1 MNVVGG
7 YSLFIEISDN
17 YLIKSASENEISFYE
32 SSYQKKFPSKYI
44 PLYKGKI
51 LRSSVHFKVIVSF
64 VLQCKKLFKESI
76 KEKGYTEE
84 EINIEKDP
92 KFNEN
97 FSHFINNRENDAII
111 LSPSFIA
118 LKETL
123 NSLISSKLKW
133 ILFWFV
139 KWKENFLNYDY
150 IIIENLTYKMKYP
163 IILDIKLGSS
173 PRISKENKS
182 LKIFGGA
189 SNEIGCRIMG
199 LQRYSEFKNRYDTR
213 KLTIEEFTKEVSLF
227 FVNDNAISLNIINQ
241 ASIDVNNIINEVK
254 QDKHFLMKYSSL
266 LIIYDKYNLNN
277 IITKLIDFSYLYII
291 LYY

>member
-1 MNVVGG
+1 MKLPSMRVH
-7 YSLFIEISDN
+7 
-17 YLIKSASENEISFYE
+17 IKKVPI
-32 SSYQKKFPSKYI
+32 YI

-76 KEKGYTEE
+76 KEKGYTAE

-163 IILDIKLGSS
+163 IIILDIKLGSS
-173 PRISKENKS
+173 PRISKENK
-182 LKIFGGA
+182 
-189 SNEIGCRIMG
+189 
-199 LQRYSEFKNRYDTR
+199 
-213 KLTIEEFTKEVSLF
+213 
-227 FVNDNAISLNIINQ
+227 
-241 ASIDVNNIINEVK
+241 
-254 QDKHFLMKYSSL
+254 
-266 LIIYDKYNLNN
+266 
-277 IITKLIDFSYLYII
+277 YI
-291 LYY
+291 